1 MICVQSCREVD
12 DQPLALFARPSD
24 ESAKA
29 ERLLDLDALHEHVG
43 QESWLSRI
51 HACRSENLMTGIS
64 GAKVVLDRVI
74 PATIAG
80 RLLFSVAT
88 TK

>member
-1 MICVQSCREVD
+1 
-12 DQPLALFARPSD
+12 
-24 ESAKA
+24 
-29 ERLLDLDALHEHVG
+29 
-43 QESWLSRI
+43 
-51 HACRSENLMTGIS
+51 MTGIS